1 MKAHTVIAWVAPFLA
16 IPLYFFALL
25 GWGMSATSRPH
36 ANAGE
41 LLMLAIGPCVSLAAI
56 VKLFAAGRM
65 KPLKAVGLFVP
76 GLLSLAELAF
86 TFLIWSAG

>member
-1 MKAHTVIAWVAPFLA
+1 MKALTVIAWVAPFLA
-16 IPLYFFALL
+16 IPFYFFALM
-25 GWGMSATSRPH
+25 GWGMSATSSPH

-41 LLMLAIGPCVSLAAI
+41 LLMLAIGPCVSLAAL
-56 VKLFAAGRM
+56 VKLFAVGKM

-86 TFLIWSAG
+86 TLSIWSAG